1 MWLLWFIIIIV
12 VAVLVSKRKK
22 NATNLRDCPASPI
35 HPNLG
40 VRLPLATAVLTS
52 RANVVFP
59 PRSNVQPVPMPP
71 CKLYYP
77 SYVQLS
83 QEQRRF
89 FAYWRYEYER
99 GNALPADD
107 TYRYLYAYEI
117 AWESRSGN
125 ELELLWVQLWR
136 KLGPDDSVARGLAHW
151 IVDLRLQQGKPAFD
165 DITASMLDRAFVF
178 DLALAAGSTPPV
190 DTVWALRLP
199 FSFDSEMKTRV
210 KRLLRDVD
218 FSALLKTATQQN
230 VKTAQR
236 VLFSG
241 LGWPS
246 QRLQQFGPMD
256 ATIARFSESLE
267 VREAVYN
274 IVMTIQHLSGAPPP
288 RYVPPPVYRKSEFPE
303 PPPESV
309 EMVVRKAIGSLPDA
323 NEMDG
328 LLWSIDRV
336 FDDTG
341 LILLLLVL
349 WLSELKPFI
358 EGRIAFS
365 GELRKRYEAIGRRL
379 GLQASI
385 GSLRRD
391 YWMLSHGP
399 RAVWTLS
406 PSPASLNDI
415 KTGITDARFTRSMQQ
430 LLLGSAVRGE
440 AIHALAV
447 RLARRRRKSGDEVKA
462 IMGEETGATPAATR

>member
-1 MWLLWFIIIIV
+1 MWLLWLIIMVV
-12 VAVLVSKRKK
+12 VAVLVSRRKK
-22 NATNLRDCPASPI
+22 NATSLRESPASPI
-35 HPNLG
+35 YPSLG

-59 PRSNVQPVPMPP
+59 PRSDVQPVPMPP

-99 GNALPADD
+99 GNTLPADD

-117 AWESRSGN
+117 AWESRSAD
-125 ELELLWVQLWR
+125 ELELLWTQLWR
-136 KLGPDDSVARGLAHW
+136 KLEPDDSVARGLAHW
-151 IVDLRLQQGKPAFD
+151 IVDLRLQQRKTAYD
-165 DITASMLDRAFVF
+165 DITASMSDRAFVF

-190 DTVWALRLP
+190 DTAWALCLP
-199 FSFDSEMKTRV
+199 FSFDSEMKARV
-210 KRLLRDVD
+210 KRMLREVD
-218 FSALLKTATQQN
+218 FSALLKAATQPN
-230 VKTAQR
+230 VETAQR
-236 VLFSG
+236 ALFSG
-241 LGWPS
+241 LGWPV

-256 ATIARFSESLE
+256 ATIARFSESSE
-267 VREAVYN
+267 VRKAVYN
-274 IVMTIQHLSGAPPP
+274 IVMTIQHLSGAPPS
-288 RYVPPPVYRKSEFPE
+288 RYVSAPVYRRSEFSGPL
-303 PPPESV
+303 PESV
-309 EMVVRKAIGSLPDA
+309 EMVVRKATNSLPDA
-323 NEMDG
+323 NGVDG

-341 LILLLLVL
+341 LLLLLLVL

-365 GELRKRYEAIGRRL
+365 GELRLRYEAIGRRL
-379 GLQASI
+379 GLQATI

-406 PSPASLNDI
+406 PSPASVNDI
-415 KTGITDARFTRSMQQ
+415 KTGITDARFTRSMQH

-462 IMGEETGATPAATR
+462 IMEEETGTTPAATH